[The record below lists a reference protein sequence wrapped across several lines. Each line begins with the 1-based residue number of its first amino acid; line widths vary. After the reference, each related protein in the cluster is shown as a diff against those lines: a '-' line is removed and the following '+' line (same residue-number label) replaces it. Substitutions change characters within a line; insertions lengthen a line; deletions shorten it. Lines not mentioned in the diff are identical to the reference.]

1 MVKNIKT
8 AISLWIG
15 LFPALFFSQEIKQ
28 MTANEVAELALQN
41 HYQLKVSAQNIN
53 IAKQQTNIT
62 KLQKLPSVVAD
73 SRP

>member
-1 MVKNIKT
+1 MTKDIKT
-8 AISLWIG
+8 ILSVLIG

-53 IAKQQTNIT
+53 IAKQQTVCRQKNLDFSLDSVFNI
-62 KLQKLPSVVAD
+62 
-73 SRP
+73 